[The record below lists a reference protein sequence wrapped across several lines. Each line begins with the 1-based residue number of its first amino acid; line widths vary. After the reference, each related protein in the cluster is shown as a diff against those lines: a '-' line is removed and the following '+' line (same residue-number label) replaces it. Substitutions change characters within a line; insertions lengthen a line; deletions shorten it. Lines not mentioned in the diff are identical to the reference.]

1 MLTMKP
7 KQIVRRSVPLS
18 PDLDRRVQQ
27 LARHQSRSTASM
39 LEVLIEAGL
48 RAKEAEKQRF
58 FELADRLRATND
70 VDEIQQIKGD
80 LARMT
85 FGS

>member
-1 MLTMKP
+1 
-7 KQIVRRSVPLS
+7 
-18 PDLDRRVQQ
+18 
-27 LARHQSRSTASM
+27 M

-48 RAKEAEKQRF
+48 RAKETEKQRF